1 MASLLLEG
9 LLAVLLVATIA
20 YSVML
25 DRRLRTLRQ
34 SRDEMQ
40 ALLASFTAATAH
52 AQAGLVA
59 LRETSQSAGESL
71 QSDIERAK
79 ALRDDLGFLLDR
91 GNSLADRL
99 EGGIGAARVAA
110 KNSAPRAEMPRA
122 DMLRARAEPK
132 RAPAETFAAETF
144 ADDEKPEPVVRLADT
159 PKRPQAAPRG
169 VIPGAKVIS
178 KREAEAAASG
188 EGDEDMARQL
198 LRALKTA
205 R

>member
-20 YSVML
+20 YAAML

-52 AQAGLVA
+52 AQAGLLS
-59 LRETSQSAGESL
+59 LRETSQAASQEMQG
-71 QSDIERAK
+71 DIERAK
-79 ALRDDLGFLLDR
+79 ALRDDLSFLVDR

-99 EGGIGAARVAA
+99 ESGIGAARAA
-110 KNSAPRAEMPRA
+110 VKAPARKPEPV
-122 DMLRARAEPK
+122 RAEP
-132 RAPAETFAAETF
+132 ES
-144 ADDEKPEPVVRLADT
+144 EPVVRLSDT
-159 PKRPQAAPRG
+159 PKRVAPTPRG
-169 VIPGAKVIS
+169 GIPGAKVIS
-178 KREAEAAASG
+178 KREADSAGVA
-188 EGDEDMARQL
+188 EGDEEMARQL

>member
-1 MASLLLEG
+1 MASLLLEA
-9 LLAVLLVATIA
+9 LLAVLLVATIGYA
-20 YSVML
+20 AML

-40 ALLASFTAATAH
+40 ALIASFTAATAH
-52 AQAGLVA
+52 AQAGLIS

-79 ALRDDLGFLLDR
+79 SLRDDLSFLLDR

-99 EGGIGAARVAA
+99 EGGIGAARVAV
-110 KNSAPRAEMPRA
+110 KSQPRVKPEPIRAEEEPE
-122 DMLRARAEPK
+122 EPK
-132 RAPAETFAAETF
+132 
-144 ADDEKPEPVVRLADT
+144 PVVRLAET
-159 PKRPQAAPRG
+159 PKRQAAAQAPRG
-169 VIPGAKVIS
+169 GIPGAKVIS
-178 KREAEAAASG
+178 KREAAAAAVG
-188 EGDEDMARQL
+188 ESDDEMARQL

>member
-9 LLAVLLVATIA
+9 LLAVLLIATIGYA
-20 YSVML
+20 VML
-25 DRRLRTLRQ
+25 DKRLRTLRQ

-59 LRETSQSAGESL
+59 LRETGQTTTQCL
-71 QSDIERAK
+71 QGDIERAK
-79 ALRDDLGFLLDR
+79 SLRDDLSFLIDR

-110 KNSAPRAEMPRA
+110 KAAGPRN
-122 DMLRARAEPK
+122 EPS
-132 RAPAETFAAETF
+132 RVASGASREE
-144 ADDEKPEPVVRLADT
+144 ADDEAAPKPVVRLAEAS
-159 PKRPQAAPRG
+159 KRPQAARG
-169 VIPGAKVIS
+169 VIPGAKVMS
-178 KREAEAAASG
+178 KRDADAQNAAGSG
-188 EGDEDMARQL
+188 DGDEEMARQL

>member
-59 LRETSQSAGESL
+59 LRETGQTTTRDL

-79 ALRDDLGFLLDR
+79 SLRDDLSFLLDR

-99 EGGIGAARVAA
+99 EGGIGAARVAV
-110 KNSAPRAEMPRA
+110 KSSAPRTDSRG
-122 DMLRARAEPK
+122 
-132 RAPAETFAAETF
+132 
-144 ADDEKPEPVVRLADT
+144 KPELVREEDEAQAESKPVFRLSDT
-159 PKRPQAAPRG
+159 PKRPPSSRG
-169 VIPGAKVIS
+169 AMPGAKVLS
-178 KREAEAAASG
+178 KREADAMSSG
-188 EGDEDMARQL
+188 AGDSDEDMARQL

>member
-20 YSVML
+20 YAVML

-59 LRETSQSAGESL
+59 LRETGQTTTRDL
-71 QSDIERAK
+71 QGDIERAK
-79 ALRDDLGFLLDR
+79 SLRDDLSFLLDR

-99 EGGIGAARVAA
+99 EGGIGAARVAV
-110 KNSAPRAEMPRA
+110 KSATPRPESRA
-122 DMLRARAEPK
+122 
-132 RAPAETFAAETF
+132 
-144 ADDEKPEPVVRLADT
+144 KPEPVRDEDDSQAAAKPVVRLSDT
-159 PKRPQAAPRG
+159 PKRASASRG
-169 VIPGAKVIS
+169 AMPGAKVLS
-178 KREAEAAASG
+178 KREAAAMSAGAG
-188 EGDEDMARQL
+188 ESDEEMARQL

>member
-20 YSVML
+20 YAAML

-59 LRETSQSAGESL
+59 LRETGQTTTRDL

-79 ALRDDLGFLLDR
+79 SLRDDLSFLLDR

-99 EGGIGAARVAA
+99 EGGIGAARVAVKSA
-110 KNSAPRAEMPRA
+110 APRTDSRG
-122 DMLRARAEPK
+122 
-132 RAPAETFAAETF
+132 
-144 ADDEKPEPVVRLADT
+144 KPELVRDEDEAQAESKPVVRLSDT
-159 PKRPQAAPRG
+159 PKRPPSSRG
-169 VIPGAKVIS
+169 AMPGAKVLS
-178 KREAEAAASG
+178 KREAAAMGSG
-188 EGDEDMARQL
+188 AGESDEDMARQL

>member
-20 YSVML
+20 YAAML
-25 DRRLRTLRQ
+25 DKRLRTLRQ

-59 LRETSQSAGESL
+59 LRETGQTTTQGL
-71 QSDIERAK
+71 QGDIERAK
-79 ALRDDLGFLLDR
+79 SLRDDLSFLIDR

-110 KNSAPRAEMPRA
+110 KAAGPRNEVSRVKSGASREV
-122 DMLRARAEPK
+122 
-132 RAPAETFAAETF
+132 
-144 ADDEKPEPVVRLADT
+144 ADDEAAPQPIVRLAEAS
-159 PKRPQAAPRG
+159 KRPQAARG
-169 VIPGAKVIS
+169 VIPGAKVMS
-178 KREAEAAASG
+178 KRDADAKNAMGSD
-188 EGDEDMARQL
+188 EGDEEMARQL

>member
-1 MASLLLEG
+1 MASLLLEA
-9 LLAVLLVATIA
+9 LLAVLLVATIGYA
-20 YSVML
+20 AML
-25 DRRLRTLRQ
+25 DKRLRTLRQ

-40 ALLASFTAATAH
+40 ALIASFTAATAH
-52 AQAGLVA
+52 AQAGLIS

-79 ALRDDLGFLLDR
+79 SLRDDLSFLLDR

-99 EGGIGAARVAA
+99 EGGIGAARVAV
-110 KNSAPRAEMPRA
+110 KSQVPRAKPEPI
-122 DMLRARAEPK
+122 RAEEEHEEPK
-132 RAPAETFAAETF
+132 
-144 ADDEKPEPVVRLADT
+144 PVVRLAET
-159 PKRPQAAPRG
+159 PKRQAAPQAPRG

-178 KREAEAAASG
+178 KREAAAAAAG
-188 EGDEDMARQL
+188 ESDDEMARQL

>member
-9 LLAVLLVATIA
+9 LLAVLLVATIGYA
-20 YSVML
+20 AML

-59 LRETSQSAGESL
+59 LRDAGQTTTRDL

-79 ALRDDLGFLLDR
+79 ALRDDLSFLVDR
-91 GNSLADRL
+91 GNGLADRL
-99 EGGIGAARVAA
+99 EGGIGAARVAV
-110 KNSAPRAEMPRA
+110 KSATPRKPEIVRDEDETESEPKPVVRFAET
-122 DMLRARAEPK
+122 PK
-132 RAPAETFAAETF
+132 RAPGSHGSS
-144 ADDEKPEPVVRLADT
+144 
-159 PKRPQAAPRG
+159 RG
-169 VIPGAKVIS
+169 VMPGAKVIS
-178 KREAEAAASG
+178 KREAAVAGDS
-188 EGDEDMARQL
+188 DEDMARQL

>member
-20 YSVML
+20 YAAML

-59 LRETSQSAGESL
+59 LRETSQTTTRDL
-71 QSDIERAK
+71 QGDIERAK
-79 ALRDDLGFLLDR
+79 SLRDDLSFLLDR
-91 GNSLADRL
+91 GNNLADRL
-99 EGGIGAARVAA
+99 EGGIGAARVAV
-110 KNSAPRAEMPRA
+110 KSAP
-122 DMLRARAEPK
+122 LRPEPLRK
-132 RAPAETFAAETF
+132 PEIVRDE
-144 ADDEKPEPVVRLADT
+144 ADDAQSDSKPVVRLSDT
-159 PKRPQAAPRG
+159 PKRPPSSRG
-169 VIPGAKVIS
+169 AMPGAKVLS
-178 KREAEAAASG
+178 KREAAAMGSG
-188 EGDEDMARQL
+188 AGESDEDMARQL

>member
-20 YSVML
+20 YAAML

-59 LRETSQSAGESL
+59 LREAGQTTTRDL

-79 ALRDDLGFLLDR
+79 ALRDDLSFLVDR
-91 GNSLADRL
+91 GNGLADRL
-99 EGGIGAARVAA
+99 EGGIGAARTAV
-110 KNSAPRAEMPRA
+110 KSAP
-122 DMLRARAEPK
+122 LRPEPL
-132 RAPAETFAAETF
+132 R
-144 ADDEKPEPVVRLADT
+144 KPEVVRDEEDEGHSKPVVRLAET
-159 PKRPQAAPRG
+159 PKRTPLSRG
-169 VIPGAKVIS
+169 VMPGAKVMS
-178 KREAEAAASG
+178 KREAAAMNAGDS
-188 EGDEDMARQL
+188 DEDMARQL

>member
-110 KNSAPRAEMPRA
+110 KNSAPRA

-144 ADDEKPEPVVRLADT
+144 ADDEKLEPVVRLADT

>member
-99 EGGIGAARVAA
+99 EGDIGTARVVA
-110 KNSAPRAEMPRA
+110 KNTAPRA
-122 DMLRARAEPK
+122 DMPRAKAEPK
-132 RAPAETFAAETF
+132 RAPVETL
-144 ADDEKPEPVVRLADT
+144 ADDEKLEPVVRLADT

-178 KREAEAAASG
+178 KRDAEAAAAG
-188 EGDEDMARQL
+188 DGDEDMARQL

>member
-9 LLAVLLVATIA
+9 LLAILLVATIA
-20 YSVML
+20 YAAML

-59 LRETSQSAGESL
+59 LREAGQTTTRDL

-79 ALRDDLGFLLDR
+79 SLRDDLSFLLDR

-99 EGGIGAARVAA
+99 EGGIGAARVAV
-110 KNSAPRAEMPRA
+110 KSSAPRAESRKPEMVR
-122 DMLRARAEPK
+122 
-132 RAPAETFAAETF
+132 
-144 ADDEKPEPVVRLADT
+144 DDEEAQSDSKPVVRLADA
-159 PKRPQAAPRG
+159 PKRAPSSRSAM
-169 VIPGAKVIS
+169 PGAKILS
-178 KREAEAAASG
+178 KREAAAMSSG
-188 EGDEDMARQL
+188 AGESDEEMARQL

>member
-110 KNSAPRAEMPRA
+110 KTAAPRA

-132 RAPAETFAAETF
+132 RAPAETF

-178 KREAEAAASG
+178 KRDAEAAAG
-188 EGDEDMARQL
+188 EGDEEMARQL

>member
-20 YSVML
+20 YAAML

-59 LRETSQSAGESL
+59 LRETGQTTTRDL
-71 QSDIERAK
+71 QGDIERAK
-79 ALRDDLGFLLDR
+79 SLRDDLSFLLDR

-99 EGGIGAARVAA
+99 EGGIGAARVAVKA
-110 KNSAPRAEMPRA
+110 AAPRNENRSKPDLVRDEEDEVQAE
-122 DMLRARAEPK
+122 LK
-132 RAPAETFAAETF
+132 
-144 ADDEKPEPVVRLADT
+144 PVVRLSDT
-159 PKRPQAAPRG
+159 PKRAASSRG
-169 VIPGAKVIS
+169 AMPGAKILS
-178 KREAEAAASG
+178 KREASTMSSG
-188 EGDEDMARQL
+188 AGDSDEEMARQL

>member
-52 AQAGLVA
+52 AQAGLIA
-59 LRETSQSAGESL
+59 LRETGQTTTRDL
-71 QSDIERAK
+71 QGDIERAK
-79 ALRDDLGFLLDR
+79 ALRDDLSFLVDR
-91 GNSLADRL
+91 GNGLADRL
-99 EGGIGAARVAA
+99 EGGIGAARTAV
-110 KNSAPRAEMPRA
+110 KSAP
-122 DMLRARAEPK
+122 LRPEPL
-132 RAPAETFAAETF
+132 R
-144 ADDEKPEPVVRLADT
+144 KPEVVRDEEDEMQSDLKPVVRLSET
-159 PKRPQAAPRG
+159 PKRMQPARG
-169 VIPGAKVIS
+169 VIPGAKVMS
-178 KREAEAAASG
+178 KREAAAMNAGDS
-188 EGDEDMARQL
+188 DEDMARQL

>member
-9 LLAVLLVATIA
+9 LLAVLLIATIGYA
-20 YSVML
+20 AML

-52 AQAGLVA
+52 AQAGLIA
-59 LRETSQSAGESL
+59 LRETGQTTTQGL
-71 QSDIERAK
+71 QGDIERAK
-79 ALRDDLGFLLDR
+79 ALRDDLSFLVDR

-99 EGGIGAARVAA
+99 EGGIGAARVAVKA
-110 KNSAPRAEMPRA
+110 AASRSETPRV
-122 DMLRARAEPK
+122 
-132 RAPAETFAAETF
+132 
-144 ADDEKPEPVVRLADT
+144 KPEPISDDVEDAPEAKPVVRLAET
-159 PKRPQAAPRG
+159 PKRSQAQRG
-169 VIPGAKVIS
+169 FMPGAKVIS
-178 KREAEAAASG
+178 KREAAAAATG
-188 EGDEDMARQL
+188 EGDEEMARQL

>member
-9 LLAVLLVATIA
+9 LLAVLLIATIGYA
-20 YSVML
+20 AML

-52 AQAGLVA
+52 AQAGLIA
-59 LRETSQSAGESL
+59 LRETGQTTTQGL
-71 QSDIERAK
+71 QGDIERAK
-79 ALRDDLGFLLDR
+79 ALRDDLSFLVDR

-99 EGGIGAARVAA
+99 EGGIGAARVAVKA
-110 KNSAPRAEMPRA
+110 ATPRV
-122 DMLRARAEPK
+122 
-132 RAPAETFAAETF
+132 
-144 ADDEKPEPVVRLADT
+144 KPEPIRDEIEDEPEAKPVVRLAET
-159 PKRPQAAPRG
+159 PKRPQAQRG
-169 VIPGAKVIS
+169 MIPGAKVIS
-178 KREAEAAASG
+178 KREAAAAATG
-188 EGDEDMARQL
+188 EGDEEMARQL